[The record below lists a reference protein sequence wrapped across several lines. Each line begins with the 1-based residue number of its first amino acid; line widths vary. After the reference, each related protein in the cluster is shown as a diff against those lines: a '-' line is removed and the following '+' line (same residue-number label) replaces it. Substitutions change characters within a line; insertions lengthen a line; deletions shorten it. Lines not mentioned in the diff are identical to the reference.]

1 MKLFELTTKVSKK
14 MSLPRKFVNDVV
26 ISVLDEIKDSI
37 ESGSEEEVIFQSPLF
52 SIKRKIF
59 PQNESNDLPE
69 SKRKRGIILINQ
81 IQED

>member
-81 IQED
+81 TQED

>member
-37 ESGSEEEVIFQSPLF
+37 ESCSEEEVIFQSPLF